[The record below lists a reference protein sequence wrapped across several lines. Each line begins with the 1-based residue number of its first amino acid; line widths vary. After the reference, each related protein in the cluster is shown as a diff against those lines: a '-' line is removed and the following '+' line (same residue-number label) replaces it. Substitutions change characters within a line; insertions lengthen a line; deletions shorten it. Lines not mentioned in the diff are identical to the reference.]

1 MEKQLTAIEKR
12 DSNFCDAQRMIYYDL
27 QVLVSKIFHAAFLNC
42 EYGSTLILKDD
53 MKFIESFVEET
64 EKSFHIA
71 MEGQTKQIVEM
82 LKMHE

>member
-27 QVLVSKIFHAAFLNC
+27 PVLVSKIFHAAFLNC

-64 EKSFHIA
+64 ENHFISQWK
-71 MEGQTKQIVEM
+71 GRQNK
-82 LKMHE
+82 

>member
-1 MEKQLTAIEKR
+1 MVRLP
-12 DSNFCDAQRMIYYDL
+12 
-27 QVLVSKIFHAAFLNC
+27 KIFHAAFLNC
-42 EYGSTLILKDD
+42 EYGSTLMLKDD